1 MNIGVIGLG
10 KLGCSMFAAFAAA
23 GNNVFG
29 FDINENVRNDLR
41 RKIAPVA
48 ETDLQNEIPVPLYRA
63 VAEVIAY
70 VYKLAEI
77 QKDSEKPVKPKVEVP
92 DTMLFDDLGNLEVR
106 A

>member
-48 ETDLQNEIPVPLYRA
+48 ETDLQNEINLGF
-63 VAEVIAY
+63 ENFKILDSTSQVI
-70 VYKLAEI
+70 E
-77 QKDSEKPVKPKVEVP
+77 S
-92 DTMLFDDLGNLEVR
+92 
-106 A
+106 